1 MKARRPRPGQERES
15 PRGTRSLLESAS
27 SLSDANR
34 WALLPEEDYREDFQP
49 GVEGTVGWEAAE
61 EEHTPQ
67 PRACMSVRASQE
79 DLGAYRLAHRG
90 GKVELDAARV

>member
-1 MKARRPRPGQERES
+1 MEARRPRPGQERES
-15 PRGTRSLLESAS
+15 HRGPSSLLESAPS
-27 SLSDANR
+27 VSDANR

-49 GVEGTVGWEAAE
+49 GVKGTVSWEAAE

-67 PRACMSVRASQE
+67 PRACMSVRASQD